1 MFISFLPLC
10 LVFSNRVKSEINE
23 LKENHLLVEKVLNQV
38 SSYDEAIK
46 DPPAQLDNSKYRHD
60 QLRRQNYEISEKIT
74 RLTYDNGQLLAQC
87 HKHEEE
93 GSQHEDL
100 NVVAKELEEENEEN
114 FDLMGGI
121 SDKLMNFTKI
131 NDYCIQCYKA
141 QLASLKVEKNQA
153 ELSKEELNTM
163 WLGELKEHKK
173 EVKKLNM
180 ANKKAYKTCGEL
192 HQKIDMLYGALEESK
207 AVDKI
212 GSVDNETRNEREVKL
227 AKLKL
232 KRVTWVNDNDNYRR
246 SQEELQHI
254 LSLRQDEDSSDEER
268 DSLSIMTDPI
278 SWQNLR

>member
-1 MFISFLPLC
+1 
-10 LVFSNRVKSEINE
+10 
-23 LKENHLLVEKVLNQV
+23 
-38 SSYDEAIK
+38 
-46 DPPAQLDNSKYRHD
+46 
-60 QLRRQNYEISEKIT
+60 
-74 RLTYDNGQLLAQC
+74 
-87 HKHEEE
+87 
-93 GSQHEDL
+93 
-100 NVVAKELEEENEEN
+100 
-114 FDLMGGI
+114 
-121 SDKLMNFTKI
+121 
-131 NDYCIQCYKA
+131 
-141 QLASLKVEKNQA
+141 
-153 ELSKEELNTM
+153 M

-232 KRVTWVNDNDNYRR
+232 KRVTWVNDNDNYQR